1 VQPEASWE
9 LHAGGHPADGRMIRH
24 VLALRHYRHSARA
37 DRLVCLG
44 QPRPA
49 GPAEYNR
56 ALTIGLVASLVLVAT
71 ELVFPGTAVFR
82 EASRIVREIHFSAP
96 LLNGML
102 GFLLF
107 ADDRVTACGK
117 SCPHVSLPTA
127 VVERF
132 R

>member
-1 VQPEASWE
+1 MFSLFDIIAILLALTASFAWVN
-9 LHAGGHPADGRMIRH
+9 H
-24 VLALRHYRHSARA
+24 VL
-37 DRLVCLG
+37 LG
-44 QPRPA
+44 LPNTI
-49 GPAEYNR
+49 G
-56 ALTIGLVASLVLVAT
+56 LLLIGLVASLVLVAT